1 MKVTLTRGDKI
12 FLLIFFVLYA
22 VVLIFEVPSVQ
33 LPEGIGERWIVD
45 LIPSWG
51 IMGRVNPMTVIMTWV
66 IIAIILG
73 FALPIA
79 RNFKVVPNRK
89 QAFLEYILNYIYQST
104 QDMITQENL
113 VRPVFSIAATLFM
126 FIVISN
132 VLTAFPGVQ
141 IVPTSQGLKVS
152 LFTDTWYAPTS
163 DLNTNATYA
172 VMVLIL
178 SHVFG
183 IKAKGFK
190 KWLKGWF
197 EPTPLMF
204 PLNLIGEL
212 AKPIS
217 HSLRLFGNIM
227 GGGILVLIVSYLI
240 KYAFLPVFL
249 WGFFGI
255 FVGIIQAMVF
265 SLLAIA
271 YISAQVE
278 EG

>member
-1 MKVTLTRGDKI
+1 MKLRLSRGDKV
-12 FLLIFFVLYA
+12 FLIIFFA
-22 VVLIFEVPSVQ
+22 VYIPVAILQAKSVT
-33 LPEGIGERWIVD
+33 LPEGIGQRWIVD
-45 LIPSWG
+45 LIPQWG
-51 IMGRVNPMTVIMTWV
+51 LLGRVNPMTIFMTWMVIV
-66 IIAIILG
+66 IIILLFAPVFRG
-73 FALPIA
+73 FKP
-79 RNFKVVPNRK
+79 VPDRR
-89 QAFLEYILNYIYQST
+89 QAFLEYILNYLYTST
-104 QDMITQENL
+104 KDMISDERFA
-113 VRPVFSIAATLFM
+113 RPVFMIAATLFM
-126 FIVISN
+126 FVVVSN
-132 VLTAFPGVQ
+132 LIGSVPGIQVT
-141 IVPTSQGLKVS
+141 PTSEGLKIS
-152 LFTDTWYAPTS
+152 LFMDTWYSPTS

-190 KWLKGWF
+190 RWLKAWI
-197 EPTPLMF
+197 EPTPLML
-204 PLNLIGEL
+204 PLNIIGEI

-227 GGGILVLIVSYLI
+227 GGGILVLIISYLI
-240 KYAFLPVFL
+240 KYFLMPVFL

-271 YISAQVE
+271 YIGTQIE

>member
-1 MKVTLTRGDKI
+1 MKLRLSRGDKV
-12 FLLIFFVLYA
+12 FLIIFFA
-22 VVLIFEVPSVQ
+22 VYIPVAILQAKSVT
-33 LPEGIGERWIVD
+33 LPEGIGQRWIVD
-45 LIPSWG
+45 LIPQWG
-51 IMGRVNPMTVIMTWV
+51 LLGRVNPMTIFMTWMVIV
-66 IIAIILG
+66 IIILLFAPVFRG
-73 FALPIA
+73 FKP
-79 RNFKVVPNRK
+79 VPDRR
-89 QAFLEYILNYIYQST
+89 QAFLEYILNYLYTST
-104 QDMITQENL
+104 KDMISDERFA
-113 VRPVFSIAATLFM
+113 RPVFMIAATLFM
-126 FIVISN
+126 FVVVSN
-132 VLTAFPGVQ
+132 LIGSVPGIQVT
-141 IVPTSQGLKVS
+141 PTSEGLKIS
-152 LFTDTWYAPTS
+152 LFMDTWYSPTS

-190 KWLKGWF
+190 RWLKAWI
-197 EPTPLMF
+197 EPTPLML
-204 PLNLIGEL
+204 PLNIIGEI

-227 GGGILVLIVSYLI
+227 GGGILVLIISYLT
-240 KYAFLPVFL
+240 KYFLMPVFL

-271 YISAQVE
+271 YIGTQIE

>member
-1 MKVTLTRGDKI
+1 MKLRLTRGDKI
-12 FLLIFFVLYA
+12 FLIIFFA
-22 VVLIFEVPSVQ
+22 VYIPVAILQAKSVT
-33 LPEGIGERWIVD
+33 LPEGIGQRWIVD
-45 LIPSWG
+45 LIPQWG
-51 IMGRVNPMTVIMTWV
+51 LLGRVNPMTIFMTWMVIV
-66 IIAIILG
+66 IIILLFAPVFRG
-73 FALPIA
+73 FKP
-79 RNFKVVPNRK
+79 VPDRR
-89 QAFLEYILNYIYQST
+89 QAFLEYILNYLYTST
-104 QDMITQENL
+104 RDMISDERFA
-113 VRPVFSIAATLFM
+113 RPVFMIAATLFM
-126 FIVISN
+126 FVVVSN
-132 VLTAFPGVQ
+132 LLGSVPGIQVT
-141 IVPTSQGLKVS
+141 PTSEGLKIS
-152 LFTDTWYAPTS
+152 LFMDTWYSPTS

-190 KWLKGWF
+190 RWLKAWI
-197 EPTPLMF
+197 EPTPLML
-204 PLNLIGEL
+204 PLNIIGEI

-227 GGGILVLIVSYLI
+227 GGGILVLIISYLT
-240 KYAFLPVFL
+240 KYFLMPVFL

-271 YISAQVE
+271 YIGTQIE

>member
-1 MKVTLTRGDKI
+1 MKLRLTRGDKI
-12 FLLIFFVLYA
+12 FLIIFFA
-22 VVLIFEVPSVQ
+22 VYIPVAILQAKSVT
-33 LPEGIGERWIVD
+33 LPEGIGQRWIVD
-45 LIPSWG
+45 LIPQWG
-51 IMGRVNPMTVIMTWV
+51 LLGRVNPMTIFMTWMVIV
-66 IIAIILG
+66 IIILLFAPVFRG
-73 FALPIA
+73 FKP
-79 RNFKVVPNRK
+79 VPDRR
-89 QAFLEYILNYIYQST
+89 QAFLEYILNYLYTST
-104 QDMITQENL
+104 RDMISDERFA
-113 VRPVFSIAATLFM
+113 RPVFMIAATLFM
-126 FIVISN
+126 FVVVSN
-132 VLTAFPGVQ
+132 LLGSVPGIQVT
-141 IVPTSQGLKVS
+141 PTSEGLKIS
-152 LFTDTWYAPTS
+152 LFMDTWYSPTS

-190 KWLKGWF
+190 RWLKAWI
-197 EPTPLMF
+197 EPTPLML
-204 PLNLIGEL
+204 PLNIIGEI

-227 GGGILVLIVSYLI
+227 GGGILVLIISYLI
-240 KYAFLPVFL
+240 KYFLMPVFL

-271 YISAQVE
+271 YIGTQIE

>member
-1 MKVTLTRGDKI
+1 MKLRLTRGDKI
-12 FLLIFFVLYA
+12 FLIIFFA
-22 VVLIFEVPSVQ
+22 VYIPVAILQAKSVT
-33 LPEGIGERWIVD
+33 LPEGIGQRWIVD
-45 LIPSWG
+45 LIPQWG
-51 IMGRVNPMTVIMTWV
+51 LLGRVNPMTIFMTWMVIV
-66 IIAIILG
+66 IIILLFAPVFRG
-73 FALPIA
+73 FKP
-79 RNFKVVPNRK
+79 VPDRR
-89 QAFLEYILNYIYQST
+89 QAFLEYILNYLYTST
-104 QDMITQENL
+104 RDMISDERFA
-113 VRPVFSIAATLFM
+113 RPVFMIAATLFM
-126 FIVISN
+126 FVVVSN
-132 VLTAFPGVQ
+132 LIGSVPGIQVT
-141 IVPTSQGLKVS
+141 PTSEGLKIS
-152 LFTDTWYAPTS
+152 LFMDTWYSPTS

-190 KWLKGWF
+190 RWLKAWI
-197 EPTPLMF
+197 EPTPLML
-204 PLNLIGEL
+204 PLNIIGEI

-227 GGGILVLIVSYLI
+227 GGGILVLIISYLT
-240 KYAFLPVFL
+240 KYFLMPVFL

-271 YISAQVE
+271 YIGTQIE

>member
-1 MKVTLTRGDKI
+1 MKLRLTRGDKI
-12 FLLIFFVLYA
+12 FLIIFFA
-22 VVLIFEVPSVQ
+22 VYIPVAILQAKSVT
-33 LPEGIGERWIVD
+33 LPEGIGQRWIVD
-45 LIPSWG
+45 LIPQWG
-51 IMGRVNPMTVIMTWV
+51 LLGRVNPMTIFMTWMVIV
-66 IIAIILG
+66 IIILLFAPVFRG
-73 FALPIA
+73 FKP
-79 RNFKVVPNRK
+79 VPDRR
-89 QAFLEYILNYIYQST
+89 QAFLEYILNYLYTST
-104 QDMITQENL
+104 KDMISDERFA
-113 VRPVFSIAATLFM
+113 RPVFMIAATLFM
-126 FIVISN
+126 FVVVSN
-132 VLTAFPGVQ
+132 LIGSVPGIQVT
-141 IVPTSQGLKVS
+141 PTSEGLKIS
-152 LFTDTWYAPTS
+152 LFMDTWYSPTS

-190 KWLKGWF
+190 RWLKAWI
-197 EPTPLMF
+197 EPTPLML
-204 PLNLIGEL
+204 PLNIIGEI

-227 GGGILVLIVSYLI
+227 GGGILVLIISYLT
-240 KYAFLPVFL
+240 KYFLMPVFL

-271 YISAQVE
+271 YIGTQIE